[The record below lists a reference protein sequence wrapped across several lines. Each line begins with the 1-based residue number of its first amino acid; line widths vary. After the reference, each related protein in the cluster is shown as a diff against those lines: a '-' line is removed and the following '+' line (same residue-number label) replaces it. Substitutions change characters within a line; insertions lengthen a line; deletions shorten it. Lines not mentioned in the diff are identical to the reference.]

1 MIDKIRYFVSILAQ
15 NFAAHGGLIGRRSKP
30 PGAKLCSARRQH
42 PSPPTP
48 VALHQHL
55 LITNPPA
62 ATAPAPQQPGM
73 VHASGV
79 NATATTGGMTASGVN
94 SLRRAADEE
103 LKYNSEVC
111 FLPIPGSCYDTAT
124 ARGIAGFV
132 GFAQGSNKI
141 CGVWR
146 TVVEMRACLCPYV
159 RDQWICDVRSFVI
172 G

>member
-1 MIDKIRYFVSILAQ
+1 MIRHTPSLP
-15 NFAAHGGLIGRRSKP
+15 KP
-30 PGAKLCSARRQH
+30 
-42 PSPPTP
+42 
-48 VALHQHL
+48 L
-55 LITNPPA
+55 LITNLLA

-111 FLPIPGSCYDTAT
+111 FLPIPGSSYDTAT

-146 TVVEMRACLCPYV
+146 TVVEVRACLVPYV
-159 RDQWICDVRSFVI
+159 RDKWIHDVTIIHDRRMFRVPNSTLVLFDGSYLPPI
-172 G
+172 GDPPW